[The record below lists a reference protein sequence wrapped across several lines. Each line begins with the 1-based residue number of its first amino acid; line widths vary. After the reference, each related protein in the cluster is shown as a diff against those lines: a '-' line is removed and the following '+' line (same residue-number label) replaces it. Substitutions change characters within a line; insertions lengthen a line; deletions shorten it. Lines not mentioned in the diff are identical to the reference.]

1 MYLFYIICIL
11 ILLAI
16 YILLVPIVLFIDTKT
31 NQYYI
36 HFKSLAKISIE
47 GNEEALI
54 KIKLKLFF
62 LNFDFFPLKTNKKNI
77 KKEHEK
83 KRSPK
88 ISRKRIDTKT
98 GLRLLKTFKIKHFYI
113 NIDTGDCIYNA
124 KLYPI
129 FTLLNYRTGYFN
141 INFTGNNRLILHLEN
156 RPIYILKS
164 FINL

>member
-1 MYLFYIICIL
+1 MYLLYFICAL
-11 ILLAI
+11 ILLVI
-16 YILLVPIVLFIDTKT
+16 YILLVPIIIFIDTNT

-36 HFKSLAKISIE
+36 HLKSLAKISIE
-47 GNEEALI
+47 GNEESLI

-62 LNFDFFPLKTNKKNI
+62 LNFNFFPLRKNKKYI
-77 KKEHEK
+77 KKEHLK
-83 KRSPK
+83 KRNSK
-88 ISRKRIDTKT
+88 TSRNRISAKT
-98 GLRLLKTFKIKHFYI
+98 SIRLLKTFKVKHFVL

-129 FTLLNYRTGYFN
+129 FALLNYRIGHFK
-141 INFTGNNRLILHLEN
+141 INFIGNNQLKLHLEN